1 MLNPSV
7 TPYLMPIKKITNSNN
22 HTHKSKL
29 NNHKQIIHQIMQKAS
44 EWKKEI
50 LKSLL
55 DILTLIVYVDLCVN
69 FVTKVMTAHEK
80 VFNNP
85 RRFKSLTSLIIDILL
100 PPFETKWEVLL
111 KNIAVIEY
119 QD

>member
-1 MLNPSV
+1 MKALAVFCTALVATACFAQAPDVAGLYDV
-7 TPYLMPIKKITNSNN
+7 TTDGSS
-22 HTHKSKL
+22 SKV
-29 NNHKQIIHQIMQKAS
+29 KAGEKGKLVIAFKTS
-44 EWKKEI
+44 A
-50 LKSLL
+50 
-55 DILTLIVYVDLCVN
+55 Y
-69 FVTKVMTAHEK
+69 EK

-100 PPFETKWEVLL
+100 PTFETKWEVLL

>member
-1 MLNPSV
+1 M
-7 TPYLMPIKKITNSNN
+7 
-22 HTHKSKL
+22 
-29 NNHKQIIHQIMQKAS
+29 
-44 EWKKEI
+44 
-50 LKSLL
+50 
-55 DILTLIVYVDLCVN
+55 CVN
-69 FVTKVMTAHEK
+69 FVTKVMTAYEK

-100 PPFETKWEVLL
+100 PTFETKWEVLL